1 MRKLSNFLGPV
12 SNRTEKVIKAQPILF
27 TLIILY
33 QGLFSGNAITIPK
46 NLKTLFNS
54 KTFRFLS
61 LMLIAFS
68 ATQDIEYALISTTI
82 FLSVMYAI
90 KTPEERKESGLI

>member
-1 MRKLSNFLGPV
+1 MQMLSRFLGPI
-12 SNRTEKVIKAQPILF
+12 SNSTEAVIKTQPILF

-33 QGLFSGNAITIPK
+33 QGLFSGNAIKIPK

-68 ATQDIEYALISTTI
+68 ATQDIEYALISTVI
-82 FLSVMYAI
+82 FVGIMYAI
-90 KTPEERKESGLI
+90 KTPEERKETGLI

>member
-1 MRKLSNFLGPV
+1 MKKFSNFLGPI
-12 SNRTEKVIKAQPILF
+12 SNPTEAVIKAQPILF

-33 QGLFSGNAITIPK
+33 QGLFSGNAIKIPK
-46 NLKTLFNS
+46 NLKSAFNN
-54 KTFRFLS
+54 KTFRFFS

-68 ATQDIEYALISTTI
+68 ATQDIEYALISTVI
-82 FLSVMYAI
+82 FIGIMYAL

>member
-1 MRKLSNFLGPV
+1 MPKLSNFLGPV
-12 SNRTEKVIKAQPILF
+12 SNPTEAVIKAQPIVF

-33 QGLFSGNAITIPK
+33 QGLFSGNAIKIPK
-46 NLKTLFNS
+46 NLKIAFNS
-54 KTFRFLS
+54 KTFRFIS

-68 ATQDIEYALISTTI
+68 ATQDIEYALISTVI
-82 FLSVMYAI
+82 FLTIMYAI

>member
-1 MRKLSNFLGPV
+1 MPKLSNFLGPF
-12 SNRTEKVIKAQPILF
+12 SQSTESIIKAQPILF

-33 QGLFSGNAITIPK
+33 QGLFAGNAIKIPK

-54 KTFRFLS
+54 KIFRFIS

-68 ATQDIEYALISTTI
+68 ATQDIEYAVISTAI
-82 FLSVMYAI
+82 FISVMYAI

>member
-1 MRKLSNFLGPV
+1 MQMLSSFLGPI
-12 SNRTEKVIKAQPILF
+12 SKSAEAVIKTQPILF

-33 QGLFSGNAITIPK
+33 QGLFSGNAIKIPK

-68 ATQDIEYALISTTI
+68 ATQDIEYALISTVI
-82 FLSVMYAI
+82 FVGIMYTI
-90 KTPEERKESGLI
+90 KTPEERKETGLI

>member
-1 MRKLSNFLGPV
+1 MKKFSNFLGPL
-12 SNRTEKVIKAQPILF
+12 STPTETVIKAQPILF

-33 QGLFSGNAITIPK
+33 QGLFAGNAIKIPK
-46 NLKTLFNS
+46 NLKTLFNN
-54 KTFRFLS
+54 KIFRFIS

-68 ATQDIEYALISTTI
+68 ATQDIEYAVISTAI
-82 FLSVMYAI
+82 FISVMYAI

>member
-1 MRKLSNFLGPV
+1 MQKLSTFLGPV

-61 LMLIAFS
+61 IMLIAFS

>member
-1 MRKLSNFLGPV
+1 MKSLSSFLGPF
-12 SNRTEKVIKAQPILF
+12 SNQTEKAIKSQPIFF

-33 QGLFSGNAITIPK
+33 QGLFSGNAIAIPQ
-46 NLKTLFNS
+46 NLRSLFES

-68 ATQDIEYALISTTI
+68 ATKDIEYALISTMV
-82 FLSVMYAI
+82 FLAVIYAI
-90 KTPEERKESGLI
+90 KTPEERKTQGFI